1 MKIQL
6 FIIAFL
12 LLFSPIFSQTYSVVK
27 GNVYGV
33 STKYD
38 VIERANSKTNANEF
52 ERGTKIHLTED
63 WGICTIRDKGRAH
76 MLFSNKMHVWIGGKT
91 TLWIDNFEQFVDKDE
106 NGRVVPDDGGFVGNF
121 RVNGSVDFKLDRLS
135 DVGYFNVST
144 NSASLDIK
152 SKWFYITTVNNL
164 TTVECYIGEIT
175 MTDSDTLKVTTLK
188 PGESAIVYGKDG
200 RMNTS
205 INISKL
211 TNREIDAAKSRIKDE
226 SDQLAH

>member
-6 FIIAFL
+6 FIITFL
-12 LLFSPIFSQTYSVVK
+12 LMLAPALSQTYSVVK

-33 STKYD
+33 STYYD
-38 VIERANSKTNANEF
+38 VIERANSKMNASNF
-52 ERGTKIHLTED
+52 ENGTKIHLTED

-106 NGRVVPDDGGFVGNF
+106 NGKVIPDDGGFVGNF

-135 DVGYFNVST
+135 DVGYFNVIT

-152 SKWFYITTVNNL
+152 SKWFYISTSNNL
-164 TTVECYIGEIT
+164 TTVECYDGEMT
-175 MTDSDTLKVTTLK
+175 MTDSETLKVTTLK
-188 PGESAIVYGKDG
+188 SGESAIVYGKDG

-211 TNREIDAAKSRIKDE
+211 TNREINAAKERLVDKSPTD
-226 SDQLAH
+226 